1 MHWLHLEGKTPVPPV
16 PPVPKKS
23 HGICCAEPIF
33 GEMTTLGGSLI
44 ESGDEIVAN
53 GRLLDLIRRVR
64 TFGISTLWHEGST
77 DGGLLRSFLF
87 DVYITL
93 STSQLIVGKLLS
105 LSLSL
110 SVSGTNRCM
119 SLQLGAPIEA
129 WLAWMCV
136 RNRIVTLRPGKN
148 Q

>member
-1 MHWLHLEGKTPVPPV
+1 MHWLHLEGKTPV

-64 TFGISTLWHEGST
+64 TFGISTLGHEGST

-105 LSLSL
+105 LSLFLCLAQTDACLCNWEHRLRHGLLGCASGIGSSL
-110 SVSGTNRCM
+110 
-119 SLQLGAPIEA
+119 
-129 WLAWMCV
+129 
-136 RNRIVTLRPGKN
+136 
-148 Q
+148 